1 MDELEEPDTKKLF
14 LEQGS
19 WETKQRKE
27 MQEYLDAKNQ
37 EVTIPT
43 PGLTHFFLSVFRKSE
58 ETVLNQVLEM
68 TTEGDVIDEKTR
80 ETMAALNSQVRTV

>member
-37 EVTIPT
+37 EVTTPT
-43 PGLTHFFLSVFRKSE
+43 PGLTALFFLPNIQEVG
-58 ETVLNQVLEM
+58 
-68 TTEGDVIDEKTR
+68 GDCPQPGVGDDDR
-80 ETMAALNSQVRTV
+80 GRRH